1 MKFTYTKEKAEDI
14 KEQLQINNEASVGE
28 IEFAE
33 DTQSFLTALNSAI
46 IPLEGNS

>member
-14 KEQLQINNEASVGE
+14 KEQLQIDNEASVGE

-46 IPLEGNS
+46 IPPERNS